1 MQVAGLSD
9 VASLI
14 PVLQALGKRHA
25 NYGVESAHFA
35 VVGEA
40 LIWTL
45 ADGLGDQFTPEV
57 KEAWLQTWATIVSVM
72 EPALLEAKA
81 ANASE

>member
-45 ADGLGDQFTPEV
+45 ADGLGDKFTPEV

>member
-1 MQVAGLSD
+1 MDMQVAGLSD

-45 ADGLGDQFTPEV
+45 ADGLGDKFTPEV
-57 KEAWLQTWATIVSVM
+57 RGLRGECGTAACWAGG
-72 EPALLEAKA
+72 PQ
-81 ANASE
+81 N